1 MAAEAEV
8 KKYLAYWF
16 QLGKRVVLRNGQ
28 QTLLP
33 QPIYAGQDYSS
44 QFNAVWQQV
53 IDPQNGNCY
62 LEGTEET
69 IQQLLSPAWAIS
81 SCARCTMPVPMSV
94 TSHPPSVCPCNDLDT
109 WPNTELPLPRSPID
123 TQDRLQQIRQRLG
136 KI

>member
-16 QLGKRVVLRNGQ
+16 QLGKRVVLKNGQ
-28 QTLLP
+28 QTLTP
-33 QPIYAGQDYSS
+33 RPIYTGQDYSNE
-44 QFNAVWQQV
+44 FKAVWQQI
-53 IDPQNGNCY
+53 IDPKNGYSY

-69 IQQLLSPAWAIS
+69 IQELLSPAWEVS
-81 SCARCTMPVPMSV
+81 SCARCTMPVPISV
-94 TSHPPSVCPCNDLDT
+94 ASQPSLVCPCNDLNS

-123 TQDRLQQIRQRLG
+123 TQDRLQQIRRRLG